1 MYYSLTFAKGEKN
14 TWADWGL
21 IATSPPMIQA
31 PQPNSNMVNIP
42 GRRQGPIDLSKIPFG
57 VLTYPRI
64 SGNWEFI
71 AIEDDNRTRFD
82 LYEEIRKWLHG
93 RTTEVQT
100 EDDPFHY
107 FKGVFILG
115 DPENGENTIGIKI
128 GYNLEPVRYNMDD
141 TEDTSFL
148 IR

>member
-21 IATSPPMIQA
+21 IATAPPMIPP
-31 PQPNSNMVNIP
+31 PQPNTNFVNIP
-42 GRRQGPIDLSKIPFG
+42 GRREGPIDLSTLPFG
-57 VLTYPRI
+57 ALTYPRI
-64 SGNWEFI
+64 KGNWEFI
-71 AIEDDNRTRFD
+71 AMEDDNRTRFD

-100 EDDPFHY
+100 EDDPLHY
-107 FKGVFILG
+107 FRGFFVIG
-115 DPENGENTIGIKI
+115 EPSSGENTVGFKI
-128 GYNLEPVRYNMDD
+128 GYDLEPIRYNMDD
-141 TEDTSFL
+141 TEDESFL